1 MTRPKFVF
9 NGLKAIDFMAI
20 SSKTGQLIGES
31 LVPVVSMEN
40 TGEDLHTSTL
50 AIQDALDPLNGK
62 LLLLTPEQTPLVDCE
77 TKRVK
82 ITSSR
87 LKAELSLMQALPMP
101 AGGLAALVAD
111 RVGQHSGIP
120 ASEIGVTFEPW
131 ARIPNFSST
140 CATFKFNHLKVE
152 GPTQQNRTLSGKTS
166 FLRFTGVDRSGGSAI
181 SSVLDQLDGMIFSS
195 STEYKEGRI
204 DFDSGYLESEASN
217 FFFTS
222 GEPTLQT
229 VAETLYNRT
238 RYVLSR
244 TGCTGFY
251 MADGFSNGIHYEI

>member
-62 LLLLTPEQTPLVDCE
+62 LLLLTPEQTPLVNFE

-101 AGGLAALVAD
+101 AGGLA
-111 RVGQHSGIP
+111 
-120 ASEIGVTFEPW
+120 
-131 ARIPNFSST
+131 N
-140 CATFKFNHLKVE
+140 CK
-152 GPTQQNRTLSGKTS
+152 
-166 FLRFTGVDRSGGSAI
+166 GGRWLTV
-181 SSVLDQLDGMIFSS
+181 VL
-195 STEYKEGRI
+195 
-204 DFDSGYLESEASN
+204 
-217 FFFTS
+217 
-222 GEPTLQT
+222 P
-229 VAETLYNRT
+229 
-238 RYVLSR
+238 
-244 TGCTGFY
+244 
-251 MADGFSNGIHYEI
+251 

>member
-31 LVPVVSMEN
+31 LVPIVSMEN
-40 TGEDLHTSTL
+40 TGVDLHTSTL

-62 LLLLTPEQTPLVDCE
+62 LLLTPEQTSLVNFE
-77 TKRVK
+77 TGRVK

-87 LKAELSLMQALPMP
+87 LKAELPLLQALPMP
-101 AGGLAALVAD
+101 AGGLAALVAE

-120 ASEIGVTFEPW
+120 ASEISVTFEPW
-131 ARIPNFSST
+131 ARIPNFFPT

-152 GPTQQNRTLSGKTS
+152 GSTQQNRALSGKTS
-166 FLRFTGVDRSGGSAI
+166 FLRFTGVDLSGGSAI
-181 SSVLDQLDGMIFSS
+181 SSVLDRLDGMIFSS
-195 STEYKEGRI
+195 CTAYKEGRI

-251 MADGFSNGIHYEI
+251 MADGFSNGIYYEI